1 MEKKIRRAE
10 KKIVR
15 FTEKYPQLLKQDTIR
30 DTIRVYVPKVYTDT
44 AFVPVEGDTVFID
57 KDRLSIRYVTRN
69 DSVFIEGECKSDT
82 IYKTI
87 EIPVETIVVR
97 KQTIVEQLTAW
108 ARSFWWIIVLVALIL
123 FIVKVGWKFIKP
135 F

>member
-1 MEKKIRRAE
+1 MERKVRRAE
-10 KKIVR
+10 RKIEKL
-15 FTEKYPQLLKQDTIR
+15 TIKYPQLLKQDTLR

-57 KDRLSIRYVTRN
+57 QDRLSIRYVTRN

-82 IYKTI
+82 IYQTI
-87 EIPVETIVVR
+87 EIPYEKIVVR
-97 KQTIVEQLTAW
+97 KQTIQEQLKGW
-108 ARSFWWIIVLVALIL
+108 LKSFWWLIL
-123 FIVKVGWKFIKP
+123 VGLLILTAIKVFWKFIKP

>member
-44 AFVPVEGDTVFID
+44 AFV
-57 KDRLSIRYVTRN
+57 
-69 DSVFIEGECKSDT
+69 
-82 IYKTI
+82 
-87 EIPVETIVVR
+87 
-97 KQTIVEQLTAW
+97 
-108 ARSFWWIIVLVALIL
+108 
-123 FIVKVGWKFIKP
+123 
-135 F
+135 